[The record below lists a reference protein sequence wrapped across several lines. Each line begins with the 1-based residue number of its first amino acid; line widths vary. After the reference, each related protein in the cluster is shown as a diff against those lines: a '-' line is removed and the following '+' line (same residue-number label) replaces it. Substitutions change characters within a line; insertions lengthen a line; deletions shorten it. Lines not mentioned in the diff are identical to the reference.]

1 MQYLGVCIMLALHV
15 PPLLLYK
22 IWIDCLF
29 CTLQRVTL
37 GNTRYN
43 AVCISILRKSQAQKF
58 NSSIEDFEKQKSQTV
73 KVLRDAIAE
82 MKTYIDKELE
92 TVSKF

>member
-1 MQYLGVCIMLALHV
+1 MLFR
-15 PPLLLYK
+15 LYYAGSPCSSLV
-22 IWIDCLF
+22 IIQNMDRDSLF
-29 CTLQRVTL
+29 CTLTSVML
-37 GNTRYN
+37 GNMRCN

-82 MKTYIDKELE
+82 MKAYIDKELE